1 MFSLST
7 AASCS
12 PSRWDSSR
20 VFLLHRFSPLTQLNQ
35 FTVMLEACWRECQTR
50 SAHKRGGEKK
60 KKKSAVDFTSLRPSS
75 TGLAPAPLL
84 AHFSLSLSVSICV
97 SMLVFTQLYS
107 AHILSAHCYQIGPN
121 CSVALSNLLV

>member
-60 KKKSAVDFTSLRPSS
+60 KKKKCCRLHFTP
-75 TGLAPAPLL
+75 PLL
-84 AHFSLSLSVSICV
+84 DWTGSSSPVGSLLSLSFFIYLCVHACLHTAVLCTHIICP
-97 SMLVFTQLYS
+97 L
-107 AHILSAHCYQIGPN
+107 LSDRAK
-121 CSVALSNLLV
+121 LLCGS